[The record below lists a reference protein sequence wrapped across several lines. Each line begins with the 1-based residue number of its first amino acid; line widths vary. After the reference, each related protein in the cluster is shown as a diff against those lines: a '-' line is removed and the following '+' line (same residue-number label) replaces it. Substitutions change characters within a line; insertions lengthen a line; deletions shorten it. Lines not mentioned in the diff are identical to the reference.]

1 MVVIPFTKKAAT
13 DAIGLDIGPSSIKVV
28 QLKRER
34 ESIVLETY
42 GEVALGPYA
51 GLAIGQATQ
60 LGDEKLVEAI
70 GDLFKEAKV
79 SSKNATLA
87 IDSSAVFV
95 SVVRVPRVTDDELK
109 TMMPL
114 EAKKFLPI
122 PLSEVQVDWWHVP
135 PGPAELAAK
144 DDVNVKTMDM
154 VLAAVKNDILE
165 MYNRL
170 TTKLGFQETEF
181 EISGFSLIRSV
192 VPHTDGLLLCVD
204 MGSNQTTISL
214 IRSNIV
220 IDMHVL
226 GKGSQDTTIQ
236 ISQSLAI
243 PIESAE
249 EVKRTF
255 GYNGDAANP
264 YLKEVAELSSYPL
277 FGEVARLSLMFERKY
292 NQTIEGVILV
302 GGGAR
307 VPGVM
312 DMYGKVVHAPG
323 HQGTPFD
330 AVKIP
335 EFLNDMMKHIGP
347 SYAVAVGLAL
357 KKLLS

>member
-1 MVVIPFTKKAAT
+1 MLLSFNKKGIT
-13 DAIGLDIGPSSIKVV
+13 DAIGLDIGASSIKVV
-28 QLKRER
+28 QLKLER

-60 LGDEKLVEAI
+60 LGDEKLLEAI
-70 GDLFKEAKV
+70 ADLFKEAKV

-95 SVVRVPRVTDDELK
+95 SVVRVPKVQDAELK

-135 PGPAELAAK
+135 PTPAEIAAG
-144 DDVNVKTMDM
+144 DDVNVKSMDM
-154 VLAAVKNDILE
+154 VLAAVKNDVLE
-165 MYNRL
+165 MYNRIV
-170 TTKLGFQETEF
+170 TKLGFINTEF

-192 VPHTDGLLLCVD
+192 VPRADGLMLCVD
-204 MGSNQTTISL
+204 IGANQTSISL
-214 IRSNIV
+214 IRSNVV

-226 GKGSQDTTIQ
+226 SKGSQDSTLQ
-236 ISQSLAI
+236 IAQSLAI
-243 PIESAE
+243 PVENAE

-264 YLKEVAELSSYPL
+264 YLKEVMELSSYPL

-307 VPGVM
+307 LPGFM
-312 DMYGKVVHAPG
+312 DMYGKVVHVPG
-323 HQGTPFD
+323 RMGAPFD
-330 AVKIP
+330 QVRIP
-335 EFLNDMMKHIGP
+335 EFLNDMMKQVGP

>member
-1 MVVIPFTKKAAT
+1 MLLSFNKRGIT
-13 DAIGLDIGPSSIKVV
+13 DAIGLDIGTSSIKVV
-28 QLKRER
+28 QLKLER

-60 LGDEKLVEAI
+60 LGDEKLLEAI
-70 GDLFKEAKV
+70 ADLFKEAKV
-79 SSKNATLA
+79 TSRNATLS
-87 IDSSAVFV
+87 IDSSGVFV
-95 SVVRVPRVTDDELK
+95 SVVRVPKVADAELK

-114 EAKKFLPI
+114 EAKKFSPI

-135 PGPAELAAK
+135 PGPAEKALG
-144 DDVNVKTMDM
+144 DDVNIKNMDM

-165 MYNRL
+165 MYNRVV
-170 TTKLGFQETEF
+170 TKLGFVGTEF

-192 VPHTDGLLLCVD
+192 VPKSDGLMLCVD
-204 MGSNQTTISL
+204 IGANQTTISL

-226 GKGSQDTTIQ
+226 SKGSQDSTIQ

-264 YLKEVAELSSYPL
+264 YLKEVMELSSYPL

-302 GGGAR
+302 GGGVR
-307 VPGVM
+307 LPGFM

-323 HQGTPFD
+323 RTGAPFD
-330 AVKIP
+330 QVRIP
-335 EFLNDMMKHIGP
+335 EFLNDMMKQVGP